1 MNDISIKKVVNKNV
15 HEVVD
20 QIKAELSNS
29 GFGTL
34 TDINLK
40 EKFKEKLDIE
50 YENYRIL
57 GACNPA
63 FARQVLDRNKSVGL
77 FLPCSIVVYEKEDKV
92 YIEMQKPTFLSKI
105 FEDEKIEEIAQE
117 VEKRLIK
124 VIESIK

>member
-1 MNDISIKKVVNKNV
+1 MNDINIKKSVNKSV
-15 HEVVD
+15 AEVVE
-20 QIKAELSNS
+20 QIKAELKKN

-34 TDINLK
+34 TDIDLK
-40 EKFKEKLDIE
+40 AKFKEKLDLE

-57 GACNPA
+57 GACNPE

-92 YIEMQKPTFLSKI
+92 YVEMQKPTFLSKV

-117 VEKRLIK
+117 VEKKLIK